1 MSPLTVPVL
10 FDITIVR
17 ELSSYCIQE
26 LFPTQTRR
34 EQFVFVGAG
43 RFCAA
48 ATLYIFHIVEQ
59 LFIEIF
65 RYLKTLGEGDVE
77 LQL

>member
-1 MSPLTVPVL
+1 MPVL

-17 ELSSYCIQE
+17 ELSRYCIQE

-48 ATLYIFHIVEQ
+48 ATLYIFHIAKLV
-59 LFIEIF
+59 EIF
-65 RYLKTLGEGDVE
+65 GYLKTLGEGDVE
-77 LQL
+77 GECSVIL